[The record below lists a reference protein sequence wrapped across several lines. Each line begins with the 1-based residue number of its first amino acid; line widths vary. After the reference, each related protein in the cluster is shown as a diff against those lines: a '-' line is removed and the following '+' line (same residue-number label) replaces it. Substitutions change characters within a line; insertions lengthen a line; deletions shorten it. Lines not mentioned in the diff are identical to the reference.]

1 MQSSSSI
8 KRILIANR
16 GEIARR
22 IIRTAHRLGI
32 ETVAVFTDPD
42 RAAPY
47 VNEATTAVS
56 LGAADR
62 YLDAQGLVAAALSC
76 HADAIHPGY
85 GFLSES
91 AHFARL
97 TRQAGIVFI
106 GPPAE
111 AIDKLGSKTRA
122 KGLAL
127 AAQVPTSPTLLFTA
141 PDLSGRIA
149 EVAAFGASVGYP
161 LLIKAAA
168 GGGGR
173 GMRIL
178 TAVSDVGSE
187 LESATREAQKAFGD
201 GEVFVERFLSPA
213 RHIEVQV
220 AADQYGNAVAL
231 GSRDCSL
238 QRNNQKI
245 IEEAPAPNL
254 ISGVEQQ
261 LFRCATDLAKGA
273 GYSNLG
279 TVEFLYLADGT
290 FYFLE
295 VNTRL
300 QVEHP
305 VTEAVT
311 ELDLVELQI
320 QLAEGYS
327 LAELALAAPPVAQ
340 GHAVEARFCAE
351 EYRDGRFINATGT
364 VTCLEIPESL
374 LATDQKLRCDM
385 GVLSGS
391 QVSYHYDSM
400 LGKVIVHAPSRAQAI
415 AGLEYAL
422 KCTSLSGVATNRALL
437 IHLLRHPLF
446 LSSSHTI
453 QGSKELFPAQE
464 AFIELEVSAHTVLAA
479 LRVISPL
486 SVWAADSPWLTALAH
501 YPRIS
506 TPLRT
511 TSGSGTLVAS
521 HSLRSGAGEVQV
533 CLSDAADGVSHT
545 VAVDEL
551 RELDGGYKA
560 TVSIDHRQPMVV
572 SVVDDRCGWLWVHLP
587 SGSVSLQPGAKSGN
601 SAVRGEASTSTVTAH
616 LPGKVVSVAISVGD
630 QVSAGA
636 VIATLDSMKMEH
648 PLKAPCSGRIKALHV
663 VAGSVVQAGAL
674 IAELIVLE

>member
-1 MQSSSSI
+1 MQNRVAI

-22 IIRTAHRLGI
+22 IIRTARRLGI

-42 RAAPY
+42 RDAPY
-47 VNEATTAVS
+47 VHEATTAVA

-62 YLDAQGLVAAALSC
+62 YLDAEGLVAAALNC
-76 HADAIHPGY
+76 NADAIHPGY

-97 TRQAGIVFI
+97 TRQAGVVFI

-111 AIDKLGSKTRA
+111 AIEKLGSKTRA

-141 PDLSGRIA
+141 QDLPGQIA
-149 EVAAFGASVGYP
+149 EVAAFGASVGFP

-178 TAVSDVGSE
+178 TAASDVGSE
-187 LESATREAQKAFGD
+187 LESAMREAQKAFGD

-220 AADQYGNAVAL
+220 AADQYGAAVAL

-245 IEEAPAPNL
+245 IEEAPAPSL
-254 ISGVEQQ
+254 IAGIEQQ
-261 LFRCATDLAKGA
+261 LFQCATELAKGA
-273 GYSNLG
+273 GYSSLG

-311 ELDLVELQI
+311 GLDLVEVQVR
-320 QLAEGYS
+320 LAEGHS
-327 LAELALAAPPVAQ
+327 LAELGIATPPVAH

-364 VTCLEIPESL
+364 VASLELPDSL
-374 LATDQKLRCDM
+374 PATDQKLRCDM
-385 GVLSGS
+385 GVVSGS

-437 IHLLRHPLF
+437 IHLLRHQLF

-464 AFIELEVSAHTVLAA
+464 TFIELEVSAHTVFAA
-479 LRVISPL
+479 LRVMTPL
-486 SVWAADSPWLTALAH
+486 SAWAADSPWLTASPH
-501 YPRIS
+501 YPKIS
-506 TPLRT
+506 TPLVT
-511 TSGSGTLVAS
+511 TSSSGNTVAS
-521 HSLRSGAGEVQV
+521 HASRSGAGRVQV
-533 CLSDAADGVSHT
+533 SISNAAGL
-545 VAVDEL
+545 VAHNVVIEQFSAVNG
-551 RELDGGYKA
+551 RYKA
-560 TVSIDHRQPMVV
+560 TVAIDDGQPMVV
-572 SVVDDRCGWLWVHLP
+572 SAVDDRCGWLWVHLP
-587 SGSVSLQPGAKSGN
+587 CGSVSLQARAESASP
-601 SAVRGEASTSTVTAH
+601 AVRGSDSVTTVSAH
-616 LPGKVVSVAISVGD
+616 LPGKVVSVAVSVGD
-630 QVSAGA
+630 QVSAGE

-648 PLKAPCSGRIKALHV
+648 PLKAPRSGRLKALHV